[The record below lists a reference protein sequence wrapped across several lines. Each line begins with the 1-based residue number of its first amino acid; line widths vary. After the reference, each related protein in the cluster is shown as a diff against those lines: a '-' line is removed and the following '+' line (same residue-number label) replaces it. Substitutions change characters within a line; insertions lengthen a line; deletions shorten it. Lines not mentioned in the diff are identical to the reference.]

1 MRKNASG
8 AVFSFSK
15 KELAGEGRLGILTL
29 DHCFRK
35 NQRTGFDQQLR
46 FSKKSKQ
53 IVKELTLDC
62 LLDGGFLNEILH
74 FFEFFF

>member
-1 MRKNASG
+1 LTIASE
-8 AVFSFSK
+8 K
-15 KELAGEGRLGILTL
+15 IKELVLTSN
-29 DHCFRK
+29 CGS
-35 NQRTGFDQQLR
+35 Q
-46 FSKKSKQ
+46 KKSKQ